1 MATTSKGVGALYT
14 NQLAKRSNTMAYGKK
29 KKSKKT
35 KPMKPKSKKY

>member
-29 KKSKKT
+29 KKKKT
-35 KPMKPKSKKY
+35 MKPRPKKY